1 MANFVDDFLNFG
13 LNVIK
18 LPLYFMFI
26 FKMICCLCLDFLLAI
41 LENQQSV
48 LRAAFM
54 ELQPG
59 KSAVMII
66 VMMVMIEIITMITIV
81 RIFATDQYN
90 VDSSSSRP

>member
-18 LPLYFMFI
+18 LPYYFIFI
-26 FKMICCLCLDFLLAI
+26 FKMICCQFVLAI

-54 ELQPG
+54 ELQHG

-66 VMMVMIEIITMITIV
+66 VMMIMIKIIFMITIV
-81 RIFATDQYN
+81 GMFATDNYN
-90 VDSSSSRP
+90 VDSSSSMP